1 MTALPEN
8 PRDCRREDSD
18 ERRILGAAAT
28 HSPLERPDL
37 DPARRAAISSVPA
50 SFEQLYGDYFDF
62 TYRTLRHLG
71 VPTPALP
78 DAAQEVWLAVHR
90 QLSRFEVRSTY
101 RTWLFS
107 IALNTARNHRRWQ
120 RRHERRAAPLDDD
133 LPDERPQP
141 DEARADAEALRL
153 VQEFLATLDE
163 PHRVLF
169 ISQFLEELS
178 AEETAELLGIQRN
191 TVYHRVRDLRR
202 AFKRWVLSRQ
212 GAAE

>member
-1 MTALPEN
+1 LLE
-8 PRDCRREDSD
+8 EVD
-18 ERRILGAAAT
+18 ERRISNAAAT
-28 HSPLERPDL
+28 HSPLERL
-37 DPARRAAISSVPA
+37 GIDPASRAAMSSVPV
-50 SFEQLYGDYFDF
+50 SFEQLYLDYFDF

-71 VPTPALP
+71 VPGSALP

-90 QLSRFEVRSTY
+90 QLSRFEVRSTH

-107 IALNTARNHRRWQ
+107 IALNTARNHHRWR
-120 RRHERRAAPLDDD
+120 RRHERRAAPLHDD

-153 VQEFLATLDE
+153 VQEFLVTLDE

-178 AEETAELLGIQRN
+178 AEETAELLGIQRS

-202 AFKRWVLSRQ
+202 TFKRWVLSKQ